1 MTIFWRIAHYFVNQ
15 SGGSH
20 LFARF
25 FEFLNCL
32 ICSNSI
38 SAHTEIG
45 IGTHYFHRG
54 LGCVIQPKTKIGDN
68 CQIFQNVTIGSKWSA
83 AEGEGEAPTIGKNVL
98 LGAGCVI
105 LGDVHIGDGAIVGA
119 NAVVLNEVLPRQVVG
134 GIPTKVLHGNK
145 DD

>member
-1 MTIFWRIAHYFVNQ
+1 M
-15 SGGSH
+15 
-20 LFARF
+20 
-25 FEFLNCL
+25 
-32 ICSNSI
+32 
-38 SAHTEIG
+38 
-45 IGTHYFHRG
+45 
-54 LGCVIQPKTKIGDN
+54 IQPKTKIGDN

-83 AEGEGEAPTIGKNVL
+83 AECEGEAPTIGKNVL